1 MRRKPGWPGVFL
13 EGTLWTTLSICL
25 RTIFF
30 PAYGKSGTSGGLL
43 YSGKQTAEALGHRTE
58 AKAHNTWSLPAMG
71 EKTHHSGQSRAPISP
86 ALEACS
92 EGTTRQ
98 RPRRTAAEP
107 IALWDTRGYSAH
119 RVWVRAS
126 ARCPTHLFLPPAQ
139 TSFPFRKRGHPHLPG
154 ARRIERTAP
163 VQVHL
168 KVMEADLRPENHRRL
183 M

>member
-25 RTIFF
+25 RTIFPLHMDKAVPPEDF
-30 PAYGKSGTSGGLL
+30 CIPGSSLH
-43 YSGKQTAEALGHRTE
+43 SGKQTAEG
-58 AKAHNTWSLPAMG
+58 AHNTWSLPAMG
-71 EKTHHSGQSRAPISP
+71 ETTYHSGQSRAPISP

-107 IALWDTRGYSAH
+107 IALWDTRGYSGH

-126 ARCPTHLFLPPAQ
+126 ARCPMHLFLPPAQ

-168 KVMEADLRPENHRRL
+168 KVMEADLRPENHPRL